1 MRKQLQRKRRKVTPV
16 VRHDMSFL
24 AKQIEDVATRMRALA
39 ERMEYYAGFNGE
51 LNKNAREMAGASMFV
66 RELAKEIREFN
77 AARSLAERTA

>member
-1 MRKQLQRKRRKVTPV
+1 
-16 VRHDMSFL
+16 MSFL

-39 ERMEYYAGFNGE
+39 ERMEYYAGFNSE

-66 RELAKEIREFN
+66 RELAKEIRELN